1 MVKYHTPMNRE
12 RYGIAGGRN
21 VIIDRPGAI
30 LMAVVIA
37 FCLVGLSSATT
48 KPVKAPKTDVF
59 GNRDEAAKMLIA
71 YFERMSRP
79 KPFVVRTGEKFQAHR
94 RSLRQKL
101 LRCAGLSPLPKRVAL
116 DVHSSR
122 SLDHEW
128 CTITRASYQ
137 LWPNVYS
144 SGLLFMPK
152 KFVDR
157 PAPAVLCPHGHG
169 SNGNANVRVQQRCL
183 TLAKMGYVVFSTT
196 QNHYE
201 DPAIGISHQTLMIWN
216 NIRGLDYLQSLPQV
230 DGKRIG
236 CAGNSGGGL
245 QTQMLVAVD
254 DRVKAATIS
263 GLTCD
268 YREIV
273 FPARNHCRCNHF
285 PNIMRYAD
293 EPEIST
299 LGLPTPVQYLTMN
312 DWTRSF
318 EKNNYPTIRRLYEA
332 NGPKGRTDCKYWST
346 PHVYDKPKRERTY
359 WWMEKWLRGKDCGEP
374 VTEGQVKTLPVQTLV
389 KLKVDVPGNKGLA
402 HIGRIHAAKFQYVAP
417 KLTGRKEWEAY
428 RRKML
433 GALGELLG
441 NPLPPEGAVK
451 IVGTETR
458 DGLVI
463 ERVLCPSE
471 AGISVPTLVLR
482 PAGRAGKRLPAV
494 IIYSDRG
501 KAALLVQGGD
511 GSPAALARGG
521 KVVVL
526 PDVRFVGEL
535 SLGAFAGLSGKLT
548 TFKPCS
554 PLGEGRPNSF
564 PGVWRR
570 NAMLWGRPVAGMA
583 ATDIRAVVNYIAG
596 RKDVEQAGLSLV
608 GRGRSAVASLLA
620 AAGDPRIK
628 ALDADLAG
636 QCFAHRK
643 APMIPFILRHGDV
656 LQWSALL
663 ADRKLKL
670 AGLPKEAGPPQWL
683 KDAFAAAGNS
693 QGLRLVE
700 R

>member
-1 MVKYHTPMNRE
+1 
-12 RYGIAGGRN
+12 
-21 VIIDRPGAI
+21 
-30 LMAVVIA
+30 MAA
-37 FCLVGLSSATT
+37 EGS
-48 KPVKAPKTDVF
+48 KGPKTDVF
-59 GNRDEAAKMLIA
+59 GDRREAAKMLIA

-79 KPFVVRTGEKFQAHR
+79 KPLVVRTGEKFQAHR
-94 RSLRQKL
+94 RSLRKKL
-101 LRCAGLSPLPKRVAL
+101 LRCAGLWPLPKRIAL

-122 SLDHEW
+122 ALDHEW
-128 CTITRASYQ
+128 CTITRVSYQ

-144 SGLLFMPK
+144 SGLLYMPK
-152 KFVDR
+152 RFVDR

-201 DPAIGISHQTLMIWN
+201 DPAIGVSHQTLMIWN
-216 NIRGLDYLQSLPQV
+216 NIRGLDYLQSLRQV

-245 QTQMLVAVD
+245 QTQMLVGVD

-268 YREIV
+268 YREII

-285 PNIMRYAD
+285 PDIMRYTD

-332 NGPKGRTDCKYWST
+332 NGLKGRTDCKYWST
-346 PHVYDKPKRERTY
+346 PHIYDKPKRERTY
-359 WWMEKWLRGKDCGEP
+359 WWMEKWLRGKDHGGP

-389 KLKVDVPGNKGLA
+389 KLKVDVPDNKGLA
-402 HIGRIHAAKFQYVAP
+402 HIGRIHAEEFQYVAP

-433 GALGELLG
+433 VALGELLG
-441 NPLPPEGAVK
+441 PALPPSGAVK
-451 IVGTETR
+451 LVGTETR
-458 DGLVI
+458 DDLVI

-471 AGISVPTLVLR
+471 AGVSVPTLVLR
-482 PAGRAGKRLPAV
+482 PAGRGGKLPAV

-501 KAALLVQGGD
+501 KAALLAEGGD
-511 GSPAALARGG
+511 DSPAALARGG
-521 KVVVL
+521 RVVVL

-535 SLGAFAGLSGKLT
+535 SLGAMAGLSGKLT

-554 PLGEGRPNSF
+554 PLGEGRSNSF
-564 PGVWRR
+564 PYVWRR
-570 NAMLWGRPVAGMA
+570 NAMLWGRPVLGMV
-583 ATDIRAVVNYIAG
+583 ATDIRAVTGYIAG
-596 RKDVEQAGLSLV
+596 RKDVEQAGISLV
-608 GRGRSAVASLLA
+608 GRGRSTVAALLA

-628 ALDADLAG
+628 ALDADLDSR
-636 QCFAHRK
+636 CFAHRK
-643 APMIPFILRHGDV
+643 SPIIPFILRHGDV
-656 LQWSALL
+656 LQLAALL

-670 AGLPKEAGPPQWL
+670 VGVPKEAGDQQWL
-683 KDAFAAAGNS
+683 KNAFRAAGNPK
-693 QGLRLVE
+693 GLRLIE